1 MAESEGRNTT
11 VVGVRVPDSEYARIK
26 ELAGRQGITVSEWGK
41 LALAESAGNYKG
53 VVSQIP
59 VPEQAIGPLTGI
71 VKRLDF
77 LGPKIEGIE
86 ARQGKLEYAISKLE
100 LPGEGAMPE
109 IRIEQILFVATLE
122 KAGTAGSRVMMDE
135 YAPFSGYIKR
145 VSPHWPDGTNHIVDI
160 RVGHSSKQFCPNEGY
175 LALNDITPTYP
186 FNEWVDGGEKIWV
199 EMLNGDSS
207 NTHDITVE
215 ILLQGVAE

>member
-11 VVGVRVPDSEYARIK
+11 VVGVPSSEYAKIK
-26 ELAGRQGITVSEWGK
+26 EPADRQEITVSGWGK
-41 LALAESAGNYKG
+41 PAPARSAGNYEKA
-53 VVSQIP
+53 VSQIP

-71 VKRLDF
+71 ARRLDF
-77 LGPKIEGIE
+77 LGPKIEAIE

-109 IRIEQILFVATLE
+109 LRMEQITFVATLE
-122 KAGTAGSRVMMDE
+122 KAGTAGSRVMMNE

-145 VSPHWPDGTNHIVDI
+145 VSQYWPDGTNHIVDI
-160 RVGHSSKQFCPNEGY
+160 RVGHSSKQFCPSEGY
-175 LALNDITPTYP
+175 LALNDVTPVYP

-199 EMLNGDSS
+199 EMLNGDSA

-215 ILLQGVAE
+215 IILQGAAE